1 MSKTSL
7 DSKSNCL
14 PPEESKSFCDRH
26 LQEIREEYAQLP
38 PVCILKGMKLIAL
51 RNRQRMGEN
60 LLQVG
65 NLLYVLFVRNL
76 LAVLKWL
83 RQSSGL
89 KGFGA
94 EEKDMLSRN
103 CDSRQQSGMQ
113 RVGSMRTV
121 GLATLVGFI
130 VAALLPALVTAQG
143 VLLDIRPNHPH
154 RLPRPIHPPHPIP
167 HPIRPPIP
175 RPAPTSYKIQELAVN
190 VNLVD
195 QIAKVQVSQSFVNT
209 GSRAMEVCFVFPLP
223 YDGAVDRLTFLVDG
237 KEYDAK
243 LLNAKEARRI
253 YEGYIRRNQD
263 PALLEWMGTGMF
275 KTSVFPVPAGAKR
288 TVTLRYSQV
297 CRKLDGL
304 TEFLF
309 PLSTAKYTSHPV
321 ENLRFAVN
329 IQSRV
334 AIKNVYSPTHS
345 VEIKRP
351 NDEHAVVQLHQKN
364 RNSQFRFPLVFRCRW
379 PGGGR
384 QCFELS
390 PGKGQARVSDDAG
403 QSGNQETG

>member
-1 MSKTSL
+1 
-7 DSKSNCL
+7 
-14 PPEESKSFCDRH
+14 
-26 LQEIREEYAQLP
+26 
-38 PVCILKGMKLIAL
+38 
-51 RNRQRMGEN
+51 
-60 LLQVG
+60 
-65 NLLYVLFVRNL
+65 
-76 LAVLKWL
+76 
-83 RQSSGL
+83 
-89 KGFGA
+89 
-94 EEKDMLSRN
+94 
-103 CDSRQQSGMQ
+103 
-113 RVGSMRTV
+113 MRTV

-167 HPIRPPIP
+167 HPLPRPIP
-175 RPAPTSYKIQELAVN
+175 RPVPTSYKIQELAVN

-243 LLNAKEARRI
+243 LLDAKEARRI

-321 ENLRFAVN
+321 ENLRFAIN

-351 NDEHAVVQLHQKN
+351 NDEHAVIQLHQKN
-364 RNSQFRFPLVFRCRW
+364 RIPNSDFRLFFDV
-379 PGGGR
+379 GG
-384 QCFELS
+384 Q
-390 PGKGQARVSDDAG
+390 
-403 QSGNQETG
+403 